1 MSESHEP
8 DWKMIVR
15 SLKSSTNPHKK
26 LLIEKVI
33 REEAGEEVPLREA
46 RKGLLLMALDALGG
60 NPRLITVHGEG
71 VMVVLGL
78 GDLLEML
85 AEPGPTLAEVMG
97 RASNRSDES
106 NKLV

>member
-1 MSESHEP
+1 
-8 DWKMIVR
+8 
-15 SLKSSTNPHKK
+15 
-26 LLIEKVI
+26 
-33 REEAGEEVPLREA
+33 
-46 RKGLLLMALDALGG
+46 
-60 NPRLITVHGEG
+60 
-71 VMVVLGL
+71 L